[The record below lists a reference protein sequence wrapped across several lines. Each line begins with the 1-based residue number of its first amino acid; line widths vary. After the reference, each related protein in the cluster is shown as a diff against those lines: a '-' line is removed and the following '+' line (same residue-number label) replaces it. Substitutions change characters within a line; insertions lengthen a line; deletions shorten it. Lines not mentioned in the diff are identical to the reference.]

1 MKITLL
7 LVVTVVQTALC
18 AKSAKP
24 KPASD
29 TRSLEQIMKD
39 LEKHEEYLLSIS
51 RNRTN
56 STPLG
61 VSDLGEK
68 PYVKPPTKP
77 EKKYKIIYPD
87 LCKYLS
93 KKGYLKKKPEFY
105 RIRKWAQNIAK
116 KLHATEEYVV
126 RREALL
132 SRFKNVKSGKRDGA
146 AIVDKAA
153 GAFSDLLKKRAAAA
167 AAIMKKAEQ
176 LQSKTKAPKGYQFK
190 YSYKLGEPKP
200 YPTKPDGHDYY
211 FVKLMTCRSQNY
223 EVLHDSAHFDAKM
236 SLNSSSVHVATEVF
250 DCDPNV
256 LSDMHWSEAL
266 DTVFRDNY
274 RQDAS
279 LGFQYFCSAKGFLR
293 HYPAASWES
302 MQKLDLSLEQE
313 DDEYQDISPT
323 GVYDCRL
330 RPWYVSAGGAPR
342 DILIMLD
349 ASGSMYNSSNKV
361 IAEQFI
367 LALLSALTDDD
378 HINVLRFNITVTPII
393 PCFGEDMLISANHIN
408 TAAIMASMKYL
419 QFKNETDMTVVLTH
433 AVRTLQ
439 EQREK
444 PGRRRPCQQAIV
456 LITDTLNENM
466 TELIDLLDPD
476 GSIRL
481 YVIWLHD
488 PYGVRDNTREYSLQL
503 SCTRDGYFAELTT
516 HADVTEQVLR
526 LLRVLERPLVAQRK
540 ERLTVFSDVYA
551 HVEDPRRSEVHWI
564 EKENVEQRDRYF
576 ALRRDK
582 KKLLDPEQL
591 MKDYMHSVKLDQYG
605 QYYEGLDVDYR
616 LQISVSV
623 PVFENTTMENVTI
636 TLAEELQRQATRTYP
651 VNRLLGVAGVDIP
664 IDHLKLVLPFYQV
677 GAGGRL
683 FIIDHRGNI
692 VLHENLN
699 PTFDGD
705 ILKPGYRTVD
715 FLDLEQEA
723 ESHVPRPYPEKWI
736 KFRSRILINRTEG
749 TETLAGKYIYE
760 HAMRALI
767 EEREY
772 HWRRVHDHYTV
783 VAVLPRHRQPHVV
796 PAATRFTQKM
806 AQEAV
811 RALTDPDFVV
821 QPDWLY
827 CQYVHKKFDSPKLE
841 LLEFLERRRHKPNF
855 PMKRLEHI
863 FSPFLDGSGD
873 LETSYQCD
881 EELMARVSSDAIATE
896 TWASRQE
903 GPGLNCTECYFGSVT
918 AFVATESGLTRW
930 QHWHVTG
937 SVNPPDGALWAR
949 GPGEPWYVRA
959 AASPGTL
966 IVHAPVAPIR
976 LRRTT
981 MTDAWPP
988 PLGEQSKWL
997 TAAQVL
1003 ELQRENE
1010 SEKAVVGVV
1019 GFHFHPQYL
1028 RDVLKEFT
1036 DFDYTQDEDPLH
1048 TTCDGIY
1055 WLCLLVDDGGWVV
1068 AANGDTYEDM
1078 ESHEVPLRRHLA
1090 TLYPAAMTVLLKQK
1104 VFELNWIHDYQ
1115 AVCFPPAEEEMSA
1128 GPIMPSIL
1136 RSVWHATKAV
1146 IRVASEALLIL
1157 AVSTYGTL
1165 VSGETAFEKE
1175 KRRRATKK
1183 SFEREAFDRL
1193 FDERVLVNRTR
1204 IAACDR
1210 SRPFYVLNRARALKA
1225 FSRPVDE
1232 TTCAWPVAGALLPHT
1247 NLLLLALFK
1256 PCMEASVPTPP
1267 PDPMINQKVA
1277 TEDEDEPKTV
1287 PSAALLACARNVVPL
1302 ATRPPHTACFPH
1314 RYQEE
1319 EGYRQCG
1326 PWLPD
1331 VEQPDEDSAYN
1342 TNISHIILFL
1352 ALSVWLIV

>member
-1 MKITLL
+1 M
-7 LVVTVVQTALC
+7 
-18 AKSAKP
+18 
-24 KPASD
+24 
-29 TRSLEQIMKD
+29 
-39 LEKHEEYLLSIS
+39 S

-77 EKKYKIIYPD
+77 EKKYKIIYPN
-87 LCKYLS
+87 
-93 KKGYLKKKPEFY
+93 
-105 RIRKWAQNIAK
+105 IIQKWAENIAK

-126 RREALL
+126 RRQALL
-132 SRFKNVKSGKRDGA
+132 SRFRNVKSGKRDGA

-153 GAFSDLLKKRAAAA
+153 GAFADLLMKRASAAT
-167 AAIMKKAEQ
+167 AIMRKAEQ
-176 LQSKTKAPKGYQFK
+176 LQSQTKAPKDYQFK
-190 YSYKLGEPKP
+190 YSYKLGDPKP
-200 YPTKPDGHDYY
+200 KPKKPDSHDYY
-211 FVKLMTCRSQNY
+211 FVKLLTCRSQNY
-223 EVLHDSAHFDAKM
+223 EVLHDSSHFDAKM

-256 LSDMHWSEAL
+256 LQDMHWSEAL

-274 RQDAS
+274 HQDAS

-313 DDEYQDISPT
+313 DDEYQDNSPT

-393 PCFGEDMLISANHIN
+393 PCFGEDVLISANHIN

-419 QFKNETDMTVVLTH
+419 QFKNETDMAVVMTH

-466 TELIDLLDPD
+466 TELIQLLDPD
-476 GSIRL
+476 GLIRL

-488 PYGVRDNTREYSLQL
+488 PFGVRDSTRDYSLHL
-503 SCTRDGYFAELTT
+503 SCSRDGYFAELTT

-582 KKLLDPEQL
+582 KKLLDPAQL
-591 MKDYMHSVKLDQYG
+591 MKDYMHSVRLDQYG
-605 QYYEGLDVDYR
+605 QYYESMYGHGYSMDNTIDVDYR

-623 PVFENTTMENVTI
+623 PVFENTMSENVTI
-636 TLAEELQRQATRTYP
+636 TLAEELHRISTRTYP

-677 GAGGRL
+677 GAGGTL
-683 FIIDHRGNI
+683 FIVDHRGNI
-692 VLHENLN
+692 VLHENLK

-736 KFRSRILINRTEG
+736 KFRSRVLINSTKG
-749 TETLAGKYIYE
+749 TETHAGKYIFE
-760 HAMRALI
+760 QGMRALI

-796 PAATRFTQKM
+796 PTATKFTQKM

-811 RALTDPDFVV
+811 KALSDPDFVV
-821 QPDWLY
+821 HPDWLY
-827 CQYVHKKFDSPKLE
+827 CQYIHKKFDSPKSE
-841 LLEFLERRRHKPNF
+841 LLEFLGRRRHEPNF
-855 PMKRLEHI
+855 PMKRLQHV
-863 FSPFLDGSGD
+863 FSPFLDGNGD
-873 LETSYQCD
+873 LESTYQCD
-881 EELMARVSSDAIATE
+881 EELVARVCSDAIASE
-896 TWASRQE
+896 AWASRQD
-903 GPGLNCTECYFGSVT
+903 GPDVSCTECYFGSVT
-918 AFVATESGLTRW
+918 AFIATESGLTRW

-937 SVNPPDGALWAR
+937 SVKPPDGALWAR
-949 GPGEPWYVRA
+949 GPDEPWYIRA
-959 AASPGTL
+959 AAAPGTL

-981 MTDAWPP
+981 MTDAVPP
-988 PLGEQSKWL
+988 ALGEQSKWL
-997 TAAQVL
+997 TAARVL

-1019 GFHFHPQYL
+1019 GYHFHPQYM

-1036 DFDYTQDEDPLH
+1036 DFDYTPDDDPLH

-1055 WLCLLVDDGGWVV
+1055 WLCLLVDDEGWVV

-1078 ESHEVPLRRHLA
+1078 ESHDVPLRRHLA

-1104 VFELNWIHDYQ
+1104 VFDLNWIHDYQ
-1115 AVCFPPAEEEMSA
+1115 AVCFPPAEEEISA

-1146 IRVASEALLIL
+1146 VRVASEALLIV

-1165 VSGETAFEKE
+1165 VSSETAFEKE

-1210 SRPFYVLNRARALKA
+1210 SRPLYVLNRARALKA
-1225 FSRPVDE
+1225 FNRPVDE
-1232 TTCAWPVAGALLPHT
+1232 ANCAWPIAGALLPRT

-1256 PCMEASVPTPP
+1256 PCMEESVPTPL

-1277 TEDEDEPKTV
+1277 TEDDEEPKTV

-1302 ATRPPHTACFPH
+1302 PTRPPHTACFPH

-1331 VEQPDEDSAYN
+1331 DEQPDEDSAYD
-1342 TNISHIILFL
+1342 TNISRMLLFL
-1352 ALSVWLIV
+1352 AVSVWLVV